1 MRTRLAVQ
9 IQSLFNLLGPPYA
22 CSVVHPLPAFQ
33 LQRLQ
38 RLQNACA
45 GFVTRRFAGAEDAAK
60 LNWLPVN
67 TNVELN
73 ILNLAHKSLYDESFS
88 EYLKLNLHKV
98 SSYLRLRLSFLFQE
112 SQENFST
119 RQQLFLINS
128 L

>member
-98 SSYLRLRLSFLFQE
+98 SAYLRLRLSFLFR
-112 SQENFST
+112 ENQGHFST
-119 RQQLFLINS
+119 RQELFLINS